1 MGLLDCCTNLSVP
14 PCIWFEGDKRNA
26 YASMLSGF
34 LVCMYI
40 KSALIFI
47 RALHLQFFT
56 GWWIIIDS
64 ATVLPGHIPAGYWM
78 CGVAGT
84 LSLIMVNSISNAQVC
99 YINMLGRRL
108 KMVICFKMRGD
119 SYEGGCMGT
128 RGARVWIFLG
138 FVMGFAAVIASC
150 SILFTVYINRGK
162 LICFYFN
169 KQREASYKL
178 ILAIVLTHHYHFLP
192 CRKKAKNQGFNF
204 FRCKI
209 TWSVFI
215 PSKRLHLHCFNY
227 LQIWTI

>member
-1 MGLLDCCTNLSVP
+1 MGLLDCCANLNLP

-34 LVCMYI
+34 L
-40 KSALIFI
+40 
-47 RALHLQFFT
+47 FFT

-84 LSLIMVNSISNAQVC
+84 LSLIMVNSISNAQ
-99 YINMLGRRL
+99 
-108 KMVICFKMRGD
+108 MRGD

-150 SILFTVYINRGK
+150 SILFTVYINRDVKSPGVS
-162 LICFYFN
+162 L
-169 KQREASYKL
+169 
-178 ILAIVLTHHYHFLP
+178 FLQ
-192 CRKKAKNQGFNF
+192 N
-204 FRCKI
+204 
-209 TWSVFI
+209 VFI
-215 PSKRLHLHCFNY
+215 CIASIIFKFGRSEDV
-227 LQIWTI
+227 WG